1 MKNVVS
7 RTAQALALSFFAWI
21 ASAQTAMAA
30 RAAQEDLVT
39 AYLAIHEKLAGD
51 SAKEVAALADGLA
64 AAAPALAHQGTQ
76 SKELEAIAA
85 AAERMDGVDLDALR
99 SAFGPVSRA
108 MAGYAEK
115 AGLGLGLYYCP
126 MKDAYWLQRGDEIR
140 NPYHGKSMLGCGQK
154 AEKVKE

>member
-64 AAAPALAHQGTQ
+64 AAAPARWPSRERSRKSSRPSPLPQ
-76 SKELEAIAA
+76 S
-85 AAERMDGVDLDALR
+85 VW
-99 SAFGPVSRA
+99 
-108 MAGYAEK
+108 MASTST
-115 AGLGLGLYYCP
+115 P
-126 MKDAYWLQRGDEIR
+126 
-140 NPYHGKSMLGCGQK
+140 
-154 AEKVKE
+154 